1 MNQKVSVVKRGVDPE
16 IGVGIGGGG
25 GVGVGNGV
33 GFGEKLCERIGSR

>member
-1 MNQKVSVVKRGVDPE
+1 MKQKVSVVKRGVDTE
-16 IGVGIGGGG
+16 IAVGGGG